1 MNRIVTA
8 FALALS
14 LAAATTTALA
24 APPKGDRAGRHEKHQ
39 IDEKKF
45 PMKADEFRASVT
57 QRLTKA
63 QERMEKHLQEKK
75 VEADKA
81 KAAREQ
87 FAAGAARVKAKVDEV
102 AADGTV
108 TLDEAKAVRTV
119 MHDNL
124 KKGHGG
130 KKHEKKA

>member
-14 LAAATTTALA
+14 LED
-24 APPKGDRAGRHEKHQ
+24 PSKY
-39 IDEKKF
+39 
-45 PMKADEFRASVT
+45 PMKADEFKAHIST
-57 QRLTKA
+57 RLTKA
-63 QERMEKHLQEKK
+63 QEHLETHIKDKK
-75 VEADKA
+75 VDEAKA
-81 KAAREQ
+81 KELRAK
-87 FAAGAARVKAKVDEV
+87 FAAGVAQVKAKVEEV

-108 TLDEAKAVRTV
+108 TLDEAKAVRVV

-124 KKGHGG
+124 RGGHG